1 MKVQVTINGKDV
13 EAHLNRRLAP
23 EGQLRKIVAHND
35 TDWETADLFVANYPE
50 PGRHLQKCAG
60 FKSVVAGG

>member
-13 EAHLNRRLAP
+13 ESHINRRMPP
-23 EGQLRKIVAHND
+23 EGQLRKIVANHD
-35 TDWETADLFVANYPE
+35 TEWESAELFVANYPE
-50 PGRHLQKCAG
+50 KGQYLQKSSG